1 MNKIWVIAVITGVI
15 IFAPGH
21 TYAATGCVE
30 NGLNRY
36 YDTIKK
42 PFEDIE
48 VPDTSG
54 LSACASA
61 ITALSSLSTSVSLA
75 TINLGAILSA
85 IINAF
90 ISGFCQYVNGKI
102 SNVTGNIQAVVAQAN
117 RDMQQFINER
127 EQRIDQIN
135 RGNIDTYIDFQ
146 IQVNTGIDNTPQ

>member
-1 MNKIWVIAVITGVI
+1 MNKIAIIAAMTSVI
-15 IFAPGH
+15 IFAPG
-21 TYAATGCVE
+21 YAYSATGCVE

-36 YDTIKK
+36 YDTIKQ

-48 VPDTSG
+48 EPDTSG

-61 ITALSSLSTSVSLA
+61 IAALTSLSTSVSLA

-90 ISGFCQYVNGKI
+90 ISGFCEYVNGKV
-102 SNVTGNIQAVVAQAN
+102 SNVTNNIQSVINQAN

-135 RGNIDTYIDFQ
+135 RGNIDRYIDFQ
-146 IQVNTGIDNTPQ
+146 IQVNTGLDDHTP